1 MTLIF
6 LSQKKKPYMF
16 LGKPSL
22 RILLCRK
29 DLPLAW
35 LSSLQVPP
43 MQPRRQQLPASQ
55 PRSPETETQPDPIAP
70 PADRQERRADRRA
83 EGTRWWS
90 QRLVSPPTHGAVMQR
105 RDVTAQTCSGMKRP
119 GLWVVVKLYVWCLQ
133 LFLTWLPHTVTIL
146 SKLIGSKKKKKEKKY
161 VPNYHLQT
169 FLTRIFFPCW
179 GQSVNLNCDKSSR
192 GSKYT
197 TAAEEKV
204 LIWFLWLN
212 LTSCW
217 GGRKMN

>member
-1 MTLIF
+1 
-6 LSQKKKPYMF
+6 MF
-16 LGKPSL
+16 LGKPSV

-55 PRSPETETQPDPIAP
+55 PRDGDSAWPDSTACRPAGTPRWPPCGGDEMMEPEASFRLQHMA
-70 PADRQERRADRRA
+70 RWCRG
-83 EGTRWWS
+83 GTS
-90 QRLVSPPTHGAVMQR
+90 LP
-105 RDVTAQTCSGMKRP
+105 SGMKRP
-119 GLWVVVKLYVWCLQ
+119 GLWVAVKLYVWCLQ

-146 SKLIGSKKKKKEKKY
+146 SKLIGSKKKKKY

-197 TAAEEKV
+197 TAA
-204 LIWFLWLN
+204 
-212 LTSCW
+212 
-217 GGRKMN
+217 

>member
-1 MTLIF
+1 
-6 LSQKKKPYMF
+6 MF

-55 PRSPETETQPDPIAP
+55 PREGDSAWP

-83 EGTRWWS
+83 QGTRWWS

-105 RDVTAQTCSGMKRP
+105 RDLPAQTCSSMKRP

-146 SKLIGSKKKKKEKKY
+146 SKLIGSKKKKKEKSMS
-161 VPNYHLQT
+161 PITT
-169 FLTRIFFPCW
+169 FKLSSLAFFFLVGDKVWIWTVINHPED
-179 GQSVNLNCDKSSR
+179 LNIR
-192 GSKYT
+192 PRR
-197 TAAEEKV
+197 
-204 LIWFLWLN
+204 
-212 LTSCW
+212 
-217 GGRKMN
+217 RKRCSFGFSG